1 MQYLNVSGF
10 WKPSV
15 KSNIFVYF
23 HQHSIGNRNIKVGSC
38 LHLKL
43 VHCIPG
49 LGDVDLIAALH
60 FRFSPFDFFRGFSS
74 AVIALPLFHGI
85 SLSLSGKTGWKNEE
99 KGSMALSRLDIN
111 EKMTFCFSASL
122 QHSVLQSPYP
132 CGTGLIA
139 PTKGVSYAEE
149 ESQIKRLGNGAES
162 TGGDCR
168 GWSVIPGPCQ
178 NQKEKAEEELIEYID
193 YYNNKRIKAR
203 LKGLPPALH
212 R

>member
-60 FRFSPFDFFRGFSS
+60 FRFSPFDFFCGFSS
-74 AVIALPLFHGI
+74 AVISLPLWLG
-85 SLSLSGKTGWKNEE
+85 LSLLLFGKSGQKNSKALRTGYRAIHSRKAFLFQSGIRMNSFLQQIRWKSN
-99 KGSMALSRLDIN
+99 LR
-111 EKMTFCFSASL
+111 T
-122 QHSVLQSPYP
+122 
-132 CGTGLIA
+132 
-139 PTKGVSYAEE
+139 
-149 ESQIKRLGNGAES
+149 
-162 TGGDCR
+162 
-168 GWSVIPGPCQ
+168 
-178 NQKEKAEEELIEYID
+178 
-193 YYNNKRIKAR
+193 
-203 LKGLPPALH
+203 
-212 R
+212 